1 MPSIATP
8 TSHRITADEVPA
20 GAIVRT
26 TAVGR
31 ATQARHVG
39 NYRWLSRRDVIV
51 GVVGGVVSTV
61 TNWFTPPPPQR
72 QAVELSGGT
81 HHRVDAGSVKWA
93 FDVPQATVTVVRAKA
108 PAASWV

>member
-1 MPSIATP
+1 MLEDRRKWLNEMFDGLVAGEPSR
-8 TSHRITADEVPA
+8 SE
-20 GAIVRT
+20 T
-26 TAVGR
+26 TG
-31 ATQARHVG
+31 G
-39 NYRWLSRRDVIV
+39 LSRRDVV
-51 GVVGGVVSTV
+51 GGVVSGVVGGVVSTV